1 MGCAVPLAIGR
12 KLEEPERTVVAT
24 VGDAALEMFLGELA
38 TVRDLTLAI
47 PIVIFVNTQLGLTE
61 LKQRSSQLPD
71 LAVNFG
77 ATDFAAVAQR
87 LTRRFQTET
96 LPNSCLHCRGRPH
109 TGGGTAPWGW
119 RTDEQ
124 GGDGRSAGGEDRSEQ
139 GGCQGRGGRR
149 VRDHRRGACRWRGCP
164 GAGIRDLRHQEP
176 ASPHRTQPGDRR
188 GRFDIGVPNCRP
200 SRQGRH

>member
-77 ATDFAAVAQR
+77 ATDFAAVAKA
-87 LTRRFQTET
+87 L
-96 LPNSCLHCRGRPH
+96 
-109 TGGGTAPWGW
+109 GGKGV
-119 RTDEQ
+119 
-124 GGDGRSAGGEDRSEQ
+124 
-139 GGCQGRGGRR
+139 R
-149 VRDHRRGACRWRGCP
+149 VRDRETSP
-164 GAGIRDLRHQEP
+164 GRSGPRSGGRLSRSSPQRSVRDPMTGQ
-176 ASPHRTQPGDRR
+176 SDTHRTNRDPRR
-188 GRFDIGVPNCRP
+188 RRPVQTTANLLNLMVPRDVRCPSAIRP
-200 SRQGRH
+200 SSCRNRLDSNSCPRPGSFGIGPPFLQA

>member
-71 LAVNFG
+71 P
-77 ATDFAAVAQR
+77 
-87 LTRRFQTET
+87 RRELRRHRF
-96 LPNSCLHCRGRPH
+96 CCGR
-109 TGGGTAPWGW
+109 
-119 RTDEQ
+119 E
-124 GGDGRSAGGEDRSEQ
+124 SAR
-139 GGCQGRGGRR
+139 
-149 VRDHRRGACRWRGCP
+149 
-164 GAGIRDLRHQEP
+164 
-176 ASPHRTQPGDRR
+176 
-188 GRFDIGVPNCRP
+188 
-200 SRQGRH
+200 RQGSPGSRPRNLAREIGAALWRETFTILAAEIGPRSYDGTI